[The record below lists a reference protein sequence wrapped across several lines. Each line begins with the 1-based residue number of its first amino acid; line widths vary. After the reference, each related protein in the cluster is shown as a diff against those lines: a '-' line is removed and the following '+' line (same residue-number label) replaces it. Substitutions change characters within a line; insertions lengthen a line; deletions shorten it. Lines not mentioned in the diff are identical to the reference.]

1 MIFLSNRCFI
11 KNIFLNKLVLHK
23 IKMGEWL
30 MKELIVGL
38 AGNPNVGKTTV
49 FNQLTGMRQHVGN
62 WPGKTVERAEGSF
75 KHGDY
80 EYDIIDL
87 PGNYALS
94 AHSMEEIVSR
104 DFIVDDDSDVIVNV
118 VDAANLER
126 NLYLTVQM
134 MELGANL
141 VMALNMNDFAKR
153 KEHIINIK
161 LMGELLGFPVVE
173 VNAKTKDGFE
183 ELLTTVEKA
192 AAKPVDSS
200 AKLSYGDELKGHL
213 SDLQALIEQDK
224 SLLDVPSIWT
234 AIKLLEKDSIVI
246 EKVQQSRMSSKIMME
261 VDKVSKHLIDIY
273 NEGAEEVIANARYAF
288 IDGLI
293 AEAVKKPA
301 VEKES
306 MTDRIDKIVTNR
318 LLAPFIFLIVIF
330 LLFHLTFTISA
341 PFCEAIEAGFTAL
354 SEYLS
359 EAITNPTLASF
370 ICDGLI
376 GGVGGVL
383 VFLPQIIIMFLLLS
397 ILEDSGY
404 LARAAFTLDIVMHKL
419 VGLHGKAFIPMILGF
434 GCGVPA
440 IMATRTMDN
449 ESDRIL
455 AMMLIPF
462 MSCTARMPI
471 YSMFTVAFFAAVP
484 VFALGPIV
492 ITQQTLVVFAM
503 YVIGIV
509 VALIVAAI
517 LKRTLFKGMSAPF
530 VMELPTYKVPS
541 LKGVLLH
548 TWDKTKGFLRKAGTI
563 ILGASIV
570 IWILSNVPFG
580 VEPGS
585 AESVLGMI
593 GSAISPIFA
602 PLGFATWQAG
612 IAILTGLVAKEVVVS
627 TFGTLAGVEEDDE
640 EGMSSMIQGL
650 FTPLSSF
657 AFMVFTLLYIP
668 CFAAIG
674 TIKQETNSWKWPLI
688 MSGITL
694 VTAYIVSFLVYNV
707 GLLAGFG

>member
-141 VMALNMNDFAKR
+141 VMALNMNDFAKK
-153 KEHIINIK
+153 KEHIIDIE
-161 LMGELLGFPVVE
+161 LMSELLGFPVIE
-173 VNAKTKDGFE
+173 VNAKTKDGFD

-192 AAKPVDSS
+192 AAKPIDASV
-200 AKLSYGDELKGHL
+200 KLSYGDELKGHL

-224 SLLDVPSIWT
+224 SLMDVPSVWT

-246 EKVQQSRMSSKIMME
+246 EKVQQSSMSSKIMME

-288 IDGLI
+288 IDGLV

-306 MTDRIDKIVTNR
+306 TTDRIDKIVTNR
-318 LLAPFIFLIVIF
+318 LLAPFIFLGIMFVMF
-330 LLFHLTFTISA
+330 QLTFTIGA
-341 PFCEAIEAGFTAL
+341 PFQDAIDQLFGSLAEAVAGVIPN
-354 SEYLS
+354 EY
-359 EAITNPTLASF
+359 LASF
-370 ICDGLI
+370 ICDGII

-383 VFLPQIIIMFLLLS
+383 TFLPIIILMFLFLS
-397 ILEDSGY
+397 ILEDCGY

-440 IMATRTMDN
+440 IMATRTMEN
-449 ESDRIL
+449 EGDRML
-455 AMMLIPF
+455 AMMLVPF
-462 MSCTARMPI
+462 MSCTARLPI
-471 YSMFTVAFFAAVP
+471 YAIFIGAFFAENQGLMLLA
-484 VFALGPIV
+484 I
-492 ITQQTLVVFAM
+492 
-503 YVIGIV
+503 YVLGIV
-509 VALIVAAI
+509 VALIVAGI
-517 LKRTLFKGMSAPF
+517 LKRTMFKGMSTPF

-548 TWDKTKGFLRKAGTI
+548 TWDKVKGFLRKAGTI
-563 ILGASIV
+563 ILACSIV
-570 IWILSNVPFG
+570 LWALSSFPLG
-580 VEPGS
+580 VEYGS
-585 AESVLGMI
+585 ADSVLGMI
-593 GSAISPIFA
+593 GKVIAPIFA
-602 PLGFATWQAG
+602 PLGFGFWQAAVAI
-612 IAILTGLVAKEVVVS
+612 IAGLAAKEVVVA
-627 TFGTLAGVEEDDE
+627 TFGTLAGMEEDDE
-640 EGMSSMIQGL
+640 EGITSLVQST
-650 FTPLSSF
+650 FTPLSAFSF
-657 AFMVFTLLYIP
+657 MAFTLLYTP

-674 TIKQETNSWKWPLI
+674 AIKQETNSYKWALT
-688 MSGITL
+688 MCAITL
-694 VTAYIVSFLVYNV
+694 VTAYIVSFLIFNI
-707 GLLAGFG
+707 GTLAGFA

>member
-1 MIFLSNRCFI
+1 MT
-11 KNIFLNKLVLHK
+11 K
-23 IKMGEWL
+23 
-30 MKELIVGL
+30 LIVGL
-38 AGNPNVGKTTV
+38 AGNPNVGKTTL

-80 EYDIIDL
+80 EYDVVDL

-104 DFIVDDDSDVIVNV
+104 DFIVDDDSDVIINV

-141 VMALNMNDFAKR
+141 VMALNMNDFAK
-153 KEHIINIK
+153 KKDHIIDIK
-161 LMGELLGFPVVE
+161 LMSELLGFPVVE
-173 VNAKTKDGFE
+173 VNAKNKDGFE
-183 ELLTTVEKA
+183 ELLTTVEKVS
-192 AAKPVDSS
+192 KNPIDTSE
-200 AKLSYGDELKGHL
+200 KLSYGNDIKGHL
-213 SDLQALIEQDK
+213 AEIQAEIEKDNN
-224 SLLDVPSIWT
+224 LLDVPSVWT
-234 AIKLLEKDSIVI
+234 AVKLLEKDSIVI
-246 EKVQQSRMSSKIMME
+246 DKVQKSSNGSKIMIE
-261 VDKVSKHLIDIY
+261 VDKVAKHLHDVY
-273 NEGAEEVIANARYAF
+273 KEGAEEVIANARYAF
-288 IDGLI
+288 IGGLM
-293 AEAVKKPA
+293 AEAVKRPA
-301 VEKES
+301 VEKETT
-306 MTDRIDKIVTNR
+306 TDKIDKIVTNR

-330 LLFHLTFTISA
+330 LLFHLTFTISG
-341 PFCEAIEAGFTAL
+341 PFCEAIEIGFEMLTEWAA
-354 SEYLS
+354 SS
-359 EAITNPTLASF
+359 IADPTLASF
-370 ICDGLI
+370 VCDGLI

-404 LARAAFTLDIVMHKL
+404 LARAAFTLDIIMHKL

-440 IMATRTMDN
+440 IMATRTMEN

-471 YSMFTVAFFAAVP
+471 YSMFTTVFFAAIP
-484 VFALGPIV
+484 VFAIGPFV
-492 ITQQTLVVFAM
+492 VTQQSIVTTAM
-503 YVIGIV
+503 YVIGII

-517 LKRTLFKGMSAPF
+517 LKRTMFKGMSAPF
-530 VMELPTYKVPS
+530 VMELPTYKIPS
-541 LKGVLLH
+541 VKGVLLH
-548 TWDKTKGFLRKAGTI
+548 TWEKTKGFLRKAGTI
-563 ILGASIV
+563 ILGATIV
-570 IWILSNVPFG
+570 IWILSSLPFG
-580 VEPGS
+580 VEYGS
-585 AESVLGMI
+585 AESILGII

-602 PLGFATWQAG
+602 PLGFGMWQAG

-627 TFGTLAGVEEDDE
+627 TFGTLAGIEEDDE
-640 EGMSSMIQGL
+640 AGRNAMVHDL

-657 AFMVFTLLYIP
+657 SFMVFTLLYIP

-674 TIKQETNSWKWPLI
+674 AIKQETNGFKWPLV
-688 MSGITL
+688 MSAITL